1 MGEGHGRVNKKKVE
15 WYISENITL
24 QPVISRTNLKWIKL
38 KRIQSTNEVTIK
50 LKTFYYKIIFSYSRV
65 TQCYL
70 YSPIDDLM

>member
-24 QPVISRTNLKWIKL
+24 QPVISHTNLKWIKL
-38 KRIQSTNEVTIK
+38 KRIQSANEVTIK

-65 TQCYL
+65 TQCFL